1 MFLSSLLIPHRY
13 LFRPRQLLSFHPSHS
28 SLSLVVLA
36 VPVFTVE
43 GVPWVLEIVMVVATR
58 II

>member
-1 MFLSSLLIPHRY
+1 MSLNSHLTPHRY
-13 LFRPRQLLSFHPSHS
+13 LFRPRRFLSFHLSHS

-36 VPVFTVE
+36 IPVFPVE
-43 GVPWVLEIVMVVATR
+43 GVPWVLEIVMVVETR